1 VSRNLACLEWKYESN
16 PYLPEPLVYLALH
29 EGRVVGMR
37 GMVGSCWEAGPD
49 SERSIVPC
57 AEDLVIAPGHRNR
70 GLVGRIMRAAYADL
84 ASRGYPVSL
93 SLTAAAVTLA
103 ASLADGWR
111 AVGSVQEMSR
121 IASPDSWRWR
131 LGSRMFGWRVAWRG
145 ARLVSHGWRPFRHL
159 DEHVRHPADG
169 RAITVTLEPR
179 PDAMADL
186 IRRLGH
192 DGRIRH
198 VRDPEY
204 FAWRFKCPIRSYRFL
219 WAEGDRLEGYLVL
232 AAGWTGAQSR
242 VNIADWEATGQPV
255 RLALLRAA
263 TEWGRL
269 SEMGAW
275 TFGLPEESAS
285 MLRDAGFAQVSRQRL
300 VRDGPMVLVRSVV
313 PPPPPGGPRLG
324 PLALMDRPNWDL
336 RMLYSMA
343 G

>member
-1 VSRNLACLEWKYESN
+1 ML
-16 PYLPEPLVYLALH
+16 
-29 EGRVVGMR
+29 
-37 GMVGSCWEAGPD
+37 
-49 SERSIVPC
+49 
-57 AEDLVIAPGHRNR
+57 
-70 GLVGRIMRAAYADL
+70 
-84 ASRGYPVSL
+84 
-93 SLTAAAVTLA
+93 
-103 ASLADGWR
+103 
-111 AVGSVQEMSR
+111 
-121 IASPDSWRWR
+121 
-131 LGSRMFGWRVAWRG
+131 GWRVAWRA

-159 DEHVRHPADG
+159 DEHVRHPAEG

-186 IRRLGH
+186 VRRLGH

-198 VRDPEY
+198 VRDPDY
-204 FAWRFKCPIRSYRFL
+204 FAWHFKCPIRSYRFL

-232 AAGWTGAQSR
+232 AAGWPGAQSR

-313 PPPPPGGPRLG
+313 PPPRPGGPRLG
-324 PLALMDRPNWDL
+324 PLALMERPNWDL